1 VCTLHRPTASLPNT
15 IGQVSKLIPRREE
28 QMMKS
33 STKDK
38 VEGKLHEVNGGIKEE
53 VEKATSGPNLEVS
66 GKAEKKAGKVQ
77 AWIGRVEKAV
87 GE

>member
-1 VCTLHRPTASLPNT
+1 
-15 IGQVSKLIPRREE
+15 
-28 QMMKS
+28 MMKS

-38 VEGKLHEVNGGIKEE
+38 VEGKLHEVKGGIKED
-53 VEKATSGPNLEVS
+53 VGKATNDPNLEVL
-66 GKAEKKAGKVQ
+66 GKTEKKAGKVQ